1 MKSVGLTEKDL
12 EQQYQ
17 YTKEIVNDGGVQK
30 GVTWQAT
37 PRLFAYRRSIARQV
51 PGTDDSTEVQGNVF
65 GFFYSTWGINSDG
78 LLEYSDTMDRNATTL
93 KQDAVANKLNTSQ
106 TVIEMVQEL
115 IKNADALVTYIQ
127 ENILPDYD
135 KFVAAG
141 AQYNDNAVYINGVVV
156 NFNAMSSDLRQR
168 MH

>member
-1 MKSVGLTEKDL
+1 M
-12 EQQYQ
+12 
-17 YTKEIVNDGGVQK
+17 
-30 GVTWQAT
+30 
-37 PRLFAYRRSIARQV
+37 ARQINCKTGAFSNNMSS
-51 PGTDDSTEVQGNVF
+51 PWVQ
-65 GFFYSTWGINSDG
+65 GINSDG
-78 LLEYSDTMDRNATTL
+78 LLEYSDTMDRNATIL

-106 TVIEMVQEL
+106 TVIETVQEL

-141 AQYNDNAVYINGVVV
+141 AQYNDDAVYINGVVE

-168 MH
+168 TEDIMDYIANIFSRILQNKQVADALSEEAEHFVS

>member
-1 MKSVGLTEKDL
+1 M
-12 EQQYQ
+12 
-17 YTKEIVNDGGVQK
+17 
-30 GVTWQAT
+30 
-37 PRLFAYRRSIARQV
+37 ARQINCKTGAFSNNMSS
-51 PGTDDSTEVQGNVF
+51 PWVQ
-65 GFFYSTWGINSDG
+65 GINSDG
-78 LLEYSDTMDRNATTL
+78 LLEYSDTMDRNATIL

-106 TVIEMVQEL
+106 TVIETVQEL

-141 AQYNDNAVYINGVVV
+141 AQYNDDAVYINGVVE

-168 MH
+168 TEDIMDYIANISSRILQNKQVADALSEEAEHFVS